1 MVVKGYP
8 FQKGFDCMKKFYLA
22 YGSNLN
28 VKQMQFRCPD
38 ARIVGT
44 AEIPN
49 YQLLFKG
56 SKTGSYL
63 TIEPKQGCTVPA
75 AVWSVSERNELALD
89 RYEGYPHF
97 YYKTELELPLA
108 ETGKKLTAFVY
119 IMHEERKLGIP
130 TSAYIRT
137 CVDGYRQFGF
147 DLKHLQKAV
156 GISQF
161 RQSAHFA
168 ESCIPVFRHFPERT
182 TKRPFARTVAFGRHW
197 KASAFPRRNGRK
209 SCL

>member
-38 ARIVGT
+38 AKIVGT

-63 TIEPKQGCTVPA
+63 TIEPKEGSRVPVVA
-75 AVWSVSERNELALD
+75 WSVTAEDEAALD
-89 RYEGYPHF
+89 RYEGCLLY
-97 YYKTELELPLA
+97 
-108 ETGKKLTAFVY
+108 
-119 IMHEERKLGIP
+119 
-130 TSAYIRT
+130 TSP
-137 CVDGYRQFGF
+137 
-147 DLKHLQKAV
+147 
-156 GISQF
+156 S
-161 RQSAHFA
+161 
-168 ESCIPVFRHFPERT
+168 
-182 TKRPFARTVAFGRHW
+182 
-197 KASAFPRRNGRK
+197 PRDTR
-209 SCL
+209 

>member
-75 AVWSVSERNELALD
+75 AVWSVSERDELALD

-119 IMHEERKLGIP
+119 IMHEERSLGIP
-130 TSAYIRT
+130 SLAYIRT
-137 CVDGYRQFGF
+137 CEEGYRNFGF
-147 DLKHLQKAV
+147 DTKFLDAAYK
-156 GISQF
+156 ISAKEVQ
-161 RQSAHFA
+161 R
-168 ESCIPVFRHFPERT
+168 
-182 TKRPFARTVAFGRHW
+182 
-197 KASAFPRRNGRK
+197 
-209 SCL
+209 

>member
-1 MVVKGYP
+1 
-8 FQKGFDCMKKFYLA
+8 MKKFYLA

-75 AVWSVSERNELALD
+75 AVWSVSERDELALD

-108 ETGKKLTAFVY
+108 ETRKKADRLCVHHARGTETGHPHFCL
-119 IMHEERKLGIP
+119 HPHLCGRIP
-130 TSAYIRT
+130 
-137 CVDGYRQFGF
+137 
-147 DLKHLQKAV
+147 
-156 GISQF
+156 
-161 RQSAHFA
+161 
-168 ESCIPVFRHFPERT
+168 PVRF
-182 TKRPFARTVAFGRHW
+182 
-197 KASAFPRRNGRK
+197 
-209 SCL
+209 

>member
-8 FQKGFDCMKKFYLA
+8 FQKGFDHMKKFYLA

-75 AVWSVSERNELALD
+75 AVWSVSERDELALD

-108 ETGKKLTAFVY
+108 ETRKKLTAFVY
-119 IMHEERKLGIP
+119 IMHKERKLGIP
-130 TSAYIRT
+130 TFAYIRT
-137 CVDGYRQFGF
+137 CVDGYHQFGF
-147 DLKHLQKAV
+147 DLKHLRKAMD
-156 GISQF
+156 IS
-161 RQSAHFA
+161 
-168 ESCIPVFRHFPERT
+168 ERE
-182 TKRPFARTVAFGRHW
+182 VYHHE
-197 KASAFPRRNGRK
+197 NG
-209 SCL
+209 

>member
-75 AVWSVSERNELALD
+75 AVWSVSERDELALD

-108 ETGKKLTAFVY
+108 ETGKKADCLCVY
-119 IMHEERKLGIP
+119 HARGTETGHSHFCLHPHLCGRIP
-130 TSAYIRT
+130 
-137 CVDGYRQFGF
+137 
-147 DLKHLQKAV
+147 
-156 GISQF
+156 
-161 RQSAHFA
+161 
-168 ESCIPVFRHFPERT
+168 PVR
-182 TKRPFARTVAFGRHW
+182 
-197 KASAFPRRNGRK
+197 
-209 SCL
+209 L